1 MASPRYTRFRFA
13 FCGSR
18 LNRDV
23 IKMNKRKLLR
33 GVGGLV
39 ILLGVYPAF
48 VLGYAWGHVLSSDF
62 RGGRHGPL
70 DAYRH
75 ALASSVVAYTL
86 NESAVDLVT
95 ALFESK
101 GKASNRMDRHNNRIG
116 ASLGRRATSFRE
128 LEPSVRQLV
137 SQGTVDSADLD
148 QITWLPEEKWR
159 DGWIF

>member
-1 MASPRYTRFRFA
+1 M
-13 FCGSR
+13 
-18 LNRDV
+18 L
-23 IKMNKRKLLR
+23 NKRILLR
-33 GVGGLV
+33 GIGGLV
-39 ILLGVYPAF
+39 LLLGIYPALVLVYTLSF
-48 VLGYAWGHVLSSDF
+48 VLRSDL

-116 ASLGRRATSFRE
+116 ASLGTRTASFRE
-128 LEPSVRQLV
+128 LEPSVRRLV
-137 SQGTVDSADLD
+137 SKGTVDSADLD